1 MPGLTGLEL
10 AGLLRKARADIP
22 VILCTGYSQSVDA
35 GAAEEVGISA
45 VIMKPF
51 TRDEIARAVGGA
63 LEKKQ

>member
-22 VILCTGYSQSVDA
+22 VILCTGFSQSVDA
-35 GAAEEVGISA
+35 GAAEAAGINA

-51 TRDEIARAVGGA
+51 TRNEIARAVGEA
-63 LEKKQ
+63 LEKNQ